1 MLFAEPLRSLLLEK
15 YWQQEVWLPDV
26 HLHSDARY
34 CLSGA
39 LVIPDIRPENFVD
52 NSLKL
57 PKG

>member
-1 MLFAEPLRSLLLEK
+1 M
-15 YWQQEVWLPDV
+15 PDV